1 MLSGKDIALRTAFSF
16 VTVVGVTGNI
26 LVCLVVLL
34 NKPMRT
40 SMNYLLVNLAVSD
53 MILLVFFSP
62 TFIFKGAY
70 SHPVGITGDIF
81 CSLITG
87 ETLAWMGGYVS
98 SAFLLA
104 VSIERYFAV
113 AHPHS
118 YGTSFITKNLR
129 IMVSGCWLF
138 SLAWN
143 SVGFVWKRY
152 DEKGSCIILWSETQ
166 FKIYSMLSFFVV
178 GFIPM
183 VTMAILYSRVVY
195 LLWFKNV
202 VIRLDEERQRKK
214 KKRATKMVLIVSL
227 VYALC
232 WFPELT
238 VFVLFAYSPQSVKFE
253 VAYPVTVAF
262 CCLNS
267 AINPIIYSFHNNQFR
282 YYLKKLV
289 CCCCSNEV
297 DDGFSTGD
305 KSDAPQGTVSQLQ
318 VQSCSS

>member
-1 MLSGKDIALRTAFSF
+1 MLSGEDIALRAVFSF
-16 VTVVGVTGNI
+16 ITAVGVTGNI

-53 MILLVFFSP
+53 MMLLLFFTP
-62 TFIFKGAY
+62 TFIFKGTY
-70 SHPVGITGDIF
+70 THPGGIVGDIF

-87 ETLAWMGGYVS
+87 ETLAWIGGYVS

-104 VSIERYFAV
+104 VSVERYFAV

-118 YGTSFITKNLR
+118 YGTSFITKNLKVL
-129 IMVSGCWLF
+129 VSGCWLF

-152 DEKGSCIILWSETQ
+152 DDKKGSCVVLWSEVE

-178 GFIPM
+178 GLIPM
-183 VTMAILYSRVVY
+183 VTMAILYSRVIY

-253 VAYPVTVAF
+253 IAYPATVAL

-282 YYLKKLV
+282 YYLKRLV
-289 CCCCSNEV
+289 CCCCSNQV
-297 DDGFSTGD
+297 DTAGLSTGD
-305 KSDAPQGTVSQLQ
+305 KSDARPANASQLQ
-318 VQSCSS
+318 VQSC